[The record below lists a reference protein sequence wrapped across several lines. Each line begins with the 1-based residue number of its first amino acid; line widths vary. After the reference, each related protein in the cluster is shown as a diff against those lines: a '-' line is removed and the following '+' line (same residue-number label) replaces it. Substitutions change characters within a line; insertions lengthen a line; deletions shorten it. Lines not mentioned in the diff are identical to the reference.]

1 MNDECIE
8 ILKRKVEEK
17 LGRQVLA
24 PTDFSFLSSKL
35 SETVKENLSV
45 STLKRLWG
53 YVVCDSVPSSG
64 TLSIL
69 SRYIGYNGW
78 DDFCSNYRW
87 GIIDDSD
94 FLSGNQ
100 IPASKINKGDKL
112 ELSWDPDR
120 RCTLVCLGN
129 ERFRVEESAN
139 SKLRPGDTFRASIFC
154 VHQPLFVTDLRR
166 GDCPPRTYVAARRN
180 GLREVKLSVCLK

>member
-1 MNDECIE
+1 M
-8 ILKRKVEEK
+8 
-17 LGRQVLA
+17 
-24 PTDFSFLSSKL
+24 
-35 SETVKENLSV
+35 
-45 STLKRLWG
+45 
-53 YVVCDSVPSSG
+53 SSG